1 MSTTV
6 PARNPDRPTM
16 RQDSPGLAEPKLAS
30 QGR

>member
-6 PARNPDRPTM
+6 PASKPDRPTI
-16 RQDSPGLAEPKLAS
+16 RQDSPRLAEPKLAS